1 MLQFSRLRLSGFKS
15 FVDPAELRIEPGMT
29 GIVGPNGCG
38 KSNLIEALRW
48 VMGETSARQMR
59 GGEMDDVIFGGSA
72 GRPARNVAEVGVTLD
87 NAARTGPPQ
96 YDQDEIEVS
105 RRIERGNG
113 STYRVNSRET
123 RARDVQLLFSDAAT
137 GARSS
142 GLVSQ
147 GRVGALIN
155 ARPADRRLLLEE
167 AAGIAGLHARRHEA
181 EGRLKGAETNLE
193 RLDDVL
199 ATLAEQLRSLQR
211 QAKQAARYRTLSEQ
225 IRALEARLLYLGWL
239 EALTSVD
246 AARVALRQ
254 IETGVAD
261 ATVAAA
267 AAAARAV
274 ALAADLPPLRTALDD
289 ARQQVR
295 ALLTEREQL
304 EAEAGR
310 MAEMRRD
317 LDARLAQVGSDLQRE
332 HARAAD
338 GAQAVAR
345 LEGERDTLA
354 EDAAG
359 ENDARQEA
367 EAQVTAAAAE
377 VATADQA
384 LTERMEEVAAADAE
398 RAAALRRLQEVENR
412 RDRLR
417 DRAALALSQRA
428 QIEAEAI
435 DRADLTALEMELEG
449 AEEFLFEA
457 RELAERADAKR
468 GAAQTA
474 RDRARDAQAA
484 AIAARDRLHAEADAL
499 RQVLAQGRG
508 AGFRPLLDDVAA
520 LTGYEPALA
529 AGLGE
534 DLAAPTDPAAPLRWD
549 DLGPPEAG
557 PALPP
562 GTRPLAAFV
571 TAPPVLARRLAQI
584 AVVADAAEGEI
595 RRHGLA
601 VGQRLVTPQGDLW
614 RWDGYTARAGAPS
627 PMALRLAQ
635 RNRLRDL
642 DAQLDDADLGV
653 ETAEEEAGA
662 AIMAAERA
670 AETERAA
677 RDAVRRAETE
687 AARAREAHGRLA
699 QRAAAHE
706 TRLEA
711 VAEQCA
717 AAEDDLAQAEAEL
730 AEAHAAAAAFPETD
744 DGRGQIASLRATLAE
759 LRAGLIEAKAGLDR
773 MIRDAADRARR
784 RDAVEA
790 DLLSWRNRAESARQH
805 VEELEE
811 RRETVLFEIERLAS
825 LPDSFD
831 RRRADLLDRAQA
843 ADVAAQAATDRVE
856 TAERALAEAD
866 RAAKAAE
873 QAVAAAREERIRRE
887 AAVSAADQACRAVAA
902 RIAER
907 LEVTPEQ
914 LRELATTVEDER
926 PDPPDLQRRLDR
938 LTRERDQMG
947 PVNLCAEQ
955 EAAELESRIAE
966 MQAEKD
972 DLVAAIARLRHAIG
986 ELNREA
992 RDKLLASFQ
1001 AVDRDFRQ
1009 LFARLFGGGRAHL
1022 ALTESADPLEAGLEI
1037 MASPPGKRMQQLS
1050 LLSGGEQALTAL
1062 ALLFAVFMTNPAPI
1076 CVLDEV
1082 DAPLDDANVDRF
1094 CTLVDSIAAT
1104 TRTRFLIVT
1113 HHRMTMAR
1121 MDRLYGVT
1129 MAERGISQLVSVDLS
1144 QAEEL
1149 REKSGQ
1155 PSI

>member
-72 GRPARNVAEVGVTLD
+72 GRPARNIAEVGVTLD
-87 NAARTGPPQ
+87 NRARTGPPQ
-96 YDQDEIEVS
+96 YDLDEIEVS

-181 EGRLKGAETNLE
+181 EGRLKGAEANLE

-225 IRALEARLLYLGWL
+225 IRAMEARLLYLGWL
-239 EALTSVD
+239 EALTAID
-246 AARVALRQ
+246 AARAALRQ
-254 IETGVAD
+254 VETSVED
-261 ATVAAA
+261 ATAAA
-267 AAAARAV
+267 ASAAGRVA
-274 ALAADLPPLRTALDD
+274 ALAADLPPLRAAEDE
-289 ARQQVR
+289 ARQAVR
-295 ALLTEREQL
+295 AVLTEREQL

-317 LDARLAQVGSDLQRE
+317 LDARLAQAGSDLQRE

-338 GAQAVAR
+338 AEQAVAR
-345 LEGERDTLA
+345 LEAERESLA
-354 EDAAG
+354 EEAAG
-359 ENDARQEA
+359 EGEARAEA
-367 EAQVTAAAAE
+367 EDRVTAAAAA
-377 VATADQA
+377 VAEADQRLA
-384 LTERMEEVAAADAE
+384 ARMEEVAAADAE
-398 RAAALRRLQEVENR
+398 RAAALRRLQEAEGR

-417 DRAALALSQRA
+417 DRAAQAESQRA
-428 QIEAEAI
+428 QVEAEAI

-449 AEEFLFEA
+449 AEEFLDEA
-457 RELAERADAKR
+457 RTQAEAADEAR
-468 GAAQTA
+468 GAALAA
-474 RDRARDAQAA
+474 RDRARDAHAA

-499 RQVLAQGRG
+499 RQVLAQGRS
-508 AGFRPLLDDVAA
+508 AGFRPLLDEVSA
-520 LTGYEPALA
+520 LAGYEPALA

-534 DLAAPTDPAAPLRWD
+534 DLAVPTDPAAPVRWD
-549 DLGPPEAG
+549 DLGPLESG

-562 GTRPLAAFV
+562 GTRPLASFV

-584 AVVADAAEGEI
+584 AVVEDEAAGEI
-595 RRHGLA
+595 HRHTLA
-601 VGQRLVTPQGDLW
+601 VGQRLVTAQGDLW

-635 RNRLRDL
+635 RNRLREL
-642 DAQLDDADLGV
+642 DARLEDADIGV

-670 AETERAA
+670 TEAERAA

-687 AARAREAHGRLA
+687 ASRARDSHGRLA

-706 TRLEA
+706 TRLA
-711 VAEQCA
+711 AIAEQCA
-717 AAEDDLAQAEAEL
+717 AAADDLAQADAEL
-730 AEAHAAAAAFPETD
+730 AAAREAAESYPETD
-744 DGRGQIASLRATLAE
+744 DGRGQIACLRATLAE
-759 LRAGLIEAKAGLDR
+759 LRSTLVEARAGLDR
-773 MIRDAADRARR
+773 LVRDAADRGRR
-784 RDAVEA
+784 RDAVAA
-790 DLLSWRNRAESARQH
+790 DLDSWRGRADAARQH

-831 RRRADLLDRAQA
+831 RRRADLLDRAEIADA
-843 ADVAAQAATDRVE
+843 AAHAATDRLQA
-856 TAERALAEAD
+856 AEHALAEAD
-866 RAAKAAE
+866 REARAAE

-907 LEVTPEQ
+907 LDVSPEQ
-914 LRELATTVEDER
+914 LRDLAATVEDER

-938 LTRERDQMG
+938 LIRERDQMG
-947 PVNLCAEQ
+947 AVNLCAEQ
-955 EAAELESRIAE
+955 EAAELDARMAA
-966 MQAEKD
+966 MQVEKD
-972 DLVAAIARLRHAIG
+972 DLVAAIARLRHGIA

-1009 LFARLFGGGRAHL
+1009 LFAKLFGGGRAHL
-1022 ALTESADPLEAGLEI
+1022 ALTESPDPLEAGLEI

-1094 CTLVDSIAAT
+1094 CTLVDGIAAT

-1121 MDRLYGVT
+1121 MSRLYGVT
-1129 MAERGISQLVSVDLS
+1129 MAERGVSQLVSVDLA
-1144 QAEEL
+1144 QAEAL
-1149 REKSGQ
+1149 RDKTAVTG
-1155 PSI
+1155 